1 MKTLIL
7 ISTMVIGCQP
17 QYQITKQDRENF
29 KKYPES
35 YLAAYGNKKAIKARK
50 LEITDSLRKANEL
63 DISKEYLEEYSNNQD
78 QERD

>member
-1 MKTLIL
+1 MKKIL
-7 ISTMVIGCQP
+7 FLSLMVIGCQS
-17 QYQITKQDRENF
+17 QYQLTKQDREDL